1 MRRNDRRGANV
12 ITGRVEPCGSPL
24 YTRRTMRTILPALL
38 LGLLLTACGGQ
49 SPSAPAATPSPAP
62 SQPATAQPT
71 VPAASPAP
79 AYPVPGDSQGYPA
92 PTTPD
97 AATSDGT
104 QAQIE
109 AEARNRLA
117 AHLGV
122 DAATL
127 SLTSAERQDWPDGS
141 LGCPQ
146 PNTTYA
152 QVVIPGFKLEFSDGT
167 RSYPVHTSMAT
178 VAGEPMVLCD
188 NGTAVDLAL
197 AVTGPDLAEEGRM
210 MIQRA
215 KDDLAARL
223 QIADSEIT
231 VVLAQPMEWP
241 DSSLGCPS
249 PSESYMQVITPGY
262 KIDLFA
268 NGTLYPYHTDANS
281 RVVLCEQA

>member
-1 MRRNDRRGANV
+1 MRKLV
-12 ITGRVEPCGSPL
+12 SVL
-24 YTRRTMRTILPALL
+24 LLALL
-38 LGLLLTACGGQ
+38 LAACGGQ
-49 SPSAPAATPSPAP
+49 SPSAPAATAPAAP
-62 SQPATAQPT
+62 TQPPTAEPT
-71 VPAASPAP
+71 VPAATAMP
-79 AYPVPGDSQGYPA
+79 AYPGPSDQPGYPA
-92 PTTPD
+92 PATPD
-97 AATSDGT
+97 ASTSDSS
-104 QAQIE
+104 QALIE
-109 AEARNRLA
+109 ADARTRLA

-127 SLTSAERQDWPDGS
+127 SLTNVERQDWPDEA

-152 QVVIPGFKLEFSDGT
+152 QVVIAGFKLEFSDGT
-167 RSYPVHTSMAT
+167 RTYPVHTSISTA
-178 VAGEPMVLCD
+178 AGEPMVFCD
-188 NGTAVDLAL
+188 NGAAVNLAPP
-197 AVTGPDLAEEGRM
+197 VTGPDLAEEGRM
-210 MIQRA
+210 MLQRA

-223 QIADSEIT
+223 QIDESEIT

-249 PSESYMQVITPGY
+249 PSENYMQVITPGY